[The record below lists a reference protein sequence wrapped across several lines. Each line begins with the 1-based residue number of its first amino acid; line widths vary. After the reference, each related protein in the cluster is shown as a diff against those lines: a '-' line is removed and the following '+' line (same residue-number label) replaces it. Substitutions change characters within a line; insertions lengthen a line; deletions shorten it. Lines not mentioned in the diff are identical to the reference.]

1 MITSYRYEGKTKEEC
16 FEKCYNELNLT
27 EENLY
32 IKENEQE
39 GGLFKS
45 KKYQIECYKKEDI
58 YSFIKNY
65 VQDISKG
72 MNIEIKSEIREVN
85 NSINIVLISNNNSI
99 LIGKDGKTLKSLQIL
114 LRQTLLAQTDINIKL
129 NLDIANYKSKQIKNM
144 KFQVKQIAKEVLKS
158 HIDAKLD
165 PMNSYERRIVHSII
179 SEYEKLETE
188 SIGEE
193 PNRCVLIK
201 YKED

>member
-1 MITSYRYEGKTKEEC
+1 MITSYKYEGKTKEEAL
-16 FEKCYNELNLT
+16 EKCNTELNES

-32 IKENEQE
+32 IKENQQE

-58 YSFIKNY
+58 YSFIKSYIN
-65 VQDISKG
+65 DIAKG
-72 MNIEIKSEIREVN
+72 MNIDIKSEIREVN
-85 NSINIVLISNNNSI
+85 DCINVVLISDNNSI
-99 LIGKDGKTLKSLQIL
+99 LIGKDGKTLKSLQTL
-114 LRQTLLAQTDINIKL
+114 MRQTLLAQTNINIKI
-129 NLDIANYKSKQIKNM
+129 NVDVANYKAKKIKNM
-144 KFQVKQIAKEVLKS
+144 KFQVKQIAKEVLKT

-165 PMNSYERRIVHSII
+165 PMNSYERRIVHTII
-179 SEYEKLETE
+179 TEFEKLETE

-193 PNRCVLIK
+193 PNRCVVIK